1 MLQKYFYKLVSVLYS
16 YNSALTY
23 FLSLYEKN
31 ETFLTARL
39 IITDRVLIAW
49 YEFAIDMV
57 SQAEYLLRM
66 LETL

>member
-1 MLQKYFYKLVSVLYS
+1 MLQKYFYKLVCVLYS

-57 SQAEYLLRM
+57 SQAKYLLRI

>member
-1 MLQKYFYKLVSVLYS
+1 MLQKYFYKVGVLYS

-23 FLSLYEKN
+23 FLSLYVKN

-39 IITDRVLIAW
+39 IITDRVLIVW

-57 SQAEYLLRM
+57 SQAKYLLRI